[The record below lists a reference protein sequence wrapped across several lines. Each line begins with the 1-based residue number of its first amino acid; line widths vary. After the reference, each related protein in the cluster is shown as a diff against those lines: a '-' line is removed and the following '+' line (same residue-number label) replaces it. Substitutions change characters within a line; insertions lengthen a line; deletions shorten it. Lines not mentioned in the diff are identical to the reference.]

1 MTNEDSTRIVA
12 RSEHSLSRRA
22 IDANALGVL
31 RKLNRAG
38 FKGFLVGGSVRDLML
53 GRKPKDFDVA
63 TDASPNQARRLF
75 RNSRIIGRR
84 FRLVHV
90 YFQGDIVELATF
102 RRDPDPDEQASAPGD
117 LLITSDNVFGT
128 PRQDAFRRD
137 FTVNALFYD
146 IGELSVIDYVG
157 GIDDLEAGIIRTIGD
172 PDVRFREDPVRMM
185 RACEMAGRLGF
196 TIDGESQDSM
206 RRLSDEIRK
215 AAPARIT
222 EEILQL
228 LRCGAAG
235 PAMKWMRELG
245 LLSIIFPEADLALS
259 AGRHG
264 APELEQLIPAIDSLV
279 ARGRELSDASLLA
292 ALMLPSVLLRRREVE
307 EASGK
312 RIQRRRLRTLIEEV
326 TAPFFERHTV
336 AKFKAEAVGLALD
349 TFHSLGERRWNVNE
363 RIRLARRTSFGDALE
378 LFAMMV
384 EATGEGRED
393 FEAWDRV
400 RREMPPRKGL
410 GKGAPRPG
418 VRRRRRRRSGRRV

>member
-1 MTNEDSTRIVA
+1 MTNEDSARILA
-12 RSEHSLSRRA
+12 RSEHAVSRRA

-31 RKLNRAG
+31 RKLNGAG

-53 GRKPKDFDVA
+53 GRRPKDFDVA

-102 RRDPDPDEQASAPGD
+102 RRDPDPEEQASAPGD

-128 PRQDAFRRD
+128 PKQDAFRRD

-146 IGELSVIDYVG
+146 IGDFAVIDYVG
-157 GIDDLEAGIIRTIGD
+157 GIDDLEARIIRTIGD

-196 TIDGESQDSM
+196 QIDEESQDSI
-206 RRLSDEIRK
+206 RRLSGEIRK

-235 PAMKWMRELG
+235 PAMQWMRDLG
-245 LLSIIFPEADLALS
+245 LLSIILPEADLVLS

-264 APELEQLIPAIDSLV
+264 APELERLIPAIDALV
-279 ARGRELSDASLLA
+279 AGGRELSDASLLA

-312 RIQRRRLRTLIEEV
+312 RIQRRRLRALTEEV
-326 TAPFFERHTV
+326 TAPFFARHTV

-363 RIRLARRTSFGDALE
+363 RIRLARRTSFGDALG

-393 FEAWDRV
+393 FESWECV
-400 RREMPPRKGL
+400 RREVPARK
-410 GKGAPRPG
+410 AASQG
-418 VRRRRRRRSGRRV
+418 VRRARSGRRRRGRRSRRV